1 MEGYYYKPM
10 YDLSEY
16 VETDYDPSYQ
26 QGMSLY
32 EPTKGLSKEYLL
44 NNTLGKKIMPYEG
57 EKQILMP
64 TRHTAIPTPKPI
76 KMKKKQKGKGI
87 DMSGKGKKMKIE
99 DEAQIPA
106 DMVIPLLKSK
116 KPIPPAEKLK
126 QKMLRSH
133 KGKGYKGKGKSEEML
148 KRIFGKKIPLRK
160 KLCKKGKGCG
170 CHKCKLKHLIKRIK

>member
-16 VETDYDPSYQ
+16 VETDYEPSYQ

-32 EPTKGLSKEYLL
+32 EPTKGLSKEYLV
-44 NNTLGKKIMPYEG
+44 NNTLGKKLMPYQG
-57 EKQILMP
+57 EKQILIP
-64 TRHTAIPTPKPI
+64 TQYTAIP
-76 KMKKKQKGKGI
+76 MKKKQKGKGI
-87 DMSGKGKKMKIE
+87 DMLGKGKNMKVE

-106 DMVIPLLKSK
+106 DMVMPLPKSK

-148 KRIFGKKIPLRK
+148 KRIFGKKIPN
-160 KLCKKGKGCG
+160 KLCKKGKDCG